1 PVQRERVRNLIRAK
15 VPMWEALRRESV
27 RRGIYAFEENCKT
40 RLRSHQFQ
48 HSQPSE
54 CEIDSEESG
63 NTVEKDLKFK
73 NQNWRLDTLEK
84 QVKLLFA
91 RLNHNLL
98 IVKAQRDEIK
108 NSEEV
113 ASEIHK
119 LMEFFAEKNNN
130 LLDRIATLEKRFDE
144 NPRGF
149 AATSVASKSAL
160 RGEMD

>member
-1 PVQRERVRNLIRAK
+1 
-15 VPMWEALRRESV
+15 
-27 RRGIYAFEENCKT
+27 
-40 RLRSHQFQ
+40 
-48 HSQPSE
+48 
-54 CEIDSEESG
+54 EESG

-130 LLDRIATLEKRFDE
+130 LLDRIATLEKRFTE
-144 NPRGF
+144 GPKGF
-149 AATSVASKSAL
+149 AASSVASNSVL
-160 RGEMD
+160 RGELDAIKAELRNKYSKLEKMVEILKSSVQVLVAAEDAKKS